1 MLIVLVC
8 VRSIIKI
15 FDLTKKEYNNAVCV
29 YSDGLFGYALKF
41 LRNKE
46 DAADMVQDAFKK
58 LWENRKK
65 VEADKTK
72 SWLFTT
78 THNAMINF
86 VKKKNRMETADPS
99 TFRIKVLQD
108 TRYETWEAIEK
119 AMKCLSPIQKSILLL
134 RDLEGYNYKEI
145 GGILELSDAQVKVYL
160 FRARKKM
167 KVQLKQLITL
177 AS

>member
-1 MLIVLVC
+1 MN
-8 VRSIIKI
+8 R
-15 FDLTKKEYNNAVCV
+15 KEYNNAVKI
-29 YSDGLFGYALKF
+29 YADGLYGYAIKF

-65 VEADKTK
+65 VDADKAK

-78 THNAMINF
+78 AHNAMINF
-86 VKKKNRMETADPS
+86 VKKRNRMETADPA

-108 TRYETWEAIEK
+108 ERFETWEAIEK
-119 AMKCLSPIQKSILLL
+119 AMKCLSPVQKSILLM

-145 GGILELSDAQVKVYL
+145 GEILSLSDAQVKVYL

>member
-1 MLIVLVC
+1 MN
-8 VRSIIKI
+8 R
-15 FDLTKKEYNNAVCV
+15 KEYNTAVQEH
-29 YSDGLFGYALKF
+29 SDNLYGYAIKF
-41 LRNKE
+41 LRNRE
-46 DAADMVQDAFKK
+46 DAADMVQDSFKK

-65 VEADKTK
+65 VEYDKCK

-86 VKKKNRMETADPS
+86 VKKKNRIEITDPA
-99 TFRIKVLQD
+99 TFRIKVLED
-108 TRYETWEAIEK
+108 VRFETSEVIEK
-119 AMKCLSPIQKSILLL
+119 AMKCLSPIQKSILLF

-145 GGILELSDAQVKVYL
+145 GDMLDLSDAQVKVYL

-167 KVQLKQLITL
+167 KIQLKQLITL